1 MCVKN
6 DERQSAADYVDH
18 ANKALAT
25 KRRKKHKTNSVVLLL
40 RLLSLVSGWSMV
52 LTAQTFAGTQT
63 S

>member
-1 MCVKN
+1 MCVKK
-6 DERQSAADYVDH
+6 DERQSAVDCVDR

-40 RLLSLVSGWSMV
+40 RLLSLFSGWSLV
-52 LTAQTFAGTQT
+52 LTAQTFAGTQQ